1 MKKATKAVLTA
12 GVLLCVLGGGLYA
25 IGRYTG
31 GKEYVKNA
39 DAENSKMETVTLD
52 KKKLEKIQKMEADIE
67 DADFEIE
74 PSKDDSFYLS
84 YNLEKRK
91 GKNPLTYE
99 VEEGVLKLTEE
110 GGYDSSV
117 YVHVDLNY
125 LGKLVGDKKAE
136 VHKNVI
142 TLYVPA
148 EKPLEDCKLSLGDA
162 DMSIVGLRSK
172 NTDISSSWGD
182 LTIKNS
188 EFDNSTI
195 STGDGD
201 MNISDLVC
209 KELNLCSE
217 SGDIQFKGS
226 ELDNAVI
233 TLNDG
238 DLQAKEV
245 TLSGE
250 VTIKDETG
258 DVDISL
264 AAESAEN
271 TEIEARTEWGDIVV
285 SKSLDGTKYSDDYD
299 DTSEYQRHIKTAV
312 GYLNIRCE
320 DGDISIK

>member
-1 MKKATKAVLTA
+1 MRKVTKAVLIA

-25 IGRYTG
+25 VGRYTG

-52 KKKLEKIQKMEADIE
+52 RKKLEEIQKIEADIA
-67 DADFEIE
+67 DVDFEIE
-74 PSKDDSFYLS
+74 PSKDESFYLS

-91 GKNPLTYE
+91 GKNPLTFE

-117 YVHVDLNY
+117 YVHVDLNF
-125 LGKLVGDKKAE
+125 LDKLMGGKKAE

-148 EKPLEDCKLSLGDA
+148 KKILEDCDLSLGDG
-162 DMSIVGLRSK
+162 DLSIAGLQCK
-172 NTDISSSWGD
+172 NTDISLSCGD
-182 LTIKNS
+182 LTIKDA
-188 EFDNSTI
+188 EFGNSTI
-195 STGDGD
+195 STDDGD

-209 KELNLCSE
+209 KELKVCSE
-217 SGDIQFKGS
+217 SGDIQFKES
-226 ELDNAVI
+226 ELDHAVV

-238 DLQAKEV
+238 DLQAKEI

-250 VTIKDETG
+250 VTIRDETG

-264 AAESAEN
+264 AADSAKN
-271 TEIEARTEWGDIVV
+271 TEIEARTECGDIVV

-299 DTSEYQRHIKTAV
+299 DTSEYQRNIKNAA
-312 GYLNIRCE
+312 GYLNIKCE